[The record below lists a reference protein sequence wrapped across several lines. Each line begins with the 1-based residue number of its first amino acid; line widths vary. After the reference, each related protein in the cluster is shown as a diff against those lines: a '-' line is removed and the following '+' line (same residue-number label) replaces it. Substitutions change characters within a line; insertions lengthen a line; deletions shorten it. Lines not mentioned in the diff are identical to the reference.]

1 MSLIRSVATVGS
13 LTLVSRVLG
22 FVRDL
27 VTAALLGAGVAADA
41 FFVALQLPNMFRR
54 LFAEGAFNAA
64 FVPIFAERLSHGGK
78 QAAFTFAEAALSAL
92 LATLVVFVGL
102 CELFAPQLIAVLAPG
117 FLGDTERFV
126 LAVDLVRLTFP
137 YLLFISL
144 VSLLAGV
151 LNALDK
157 FAAAAATPIAFNL
170 CLIGG
175 LLVGRFLGPAVE
187 YALAWAV
194 SIAGVVQFI
203 WLAIACRRMG
213 LALRLPRPRLTPE
226 VRLLLRRALPAAIG
240 AGAVQIN
247 LFINLMLSSLL
258 PAGAIS
264 FLFYANRLMELP
276 LGIIGVALGT
286 ALLPLLS
293 REIASG
299 RVEHG
304 MAHQNRGIELGLLL
318 TLPAAIAMIAV
329 PEPII
334 RVLFERGAFGPEEV
348 AGTASALMAY
358 GVGVPAFILIRVLVP
373 GFHAR
378 GDTVTPLRVSVA
390 AVAINL
396 ALNLAL
402 IRPLGHIGLALATS
416 ASAWAQAVL
425 FVYLLYRR
433 GHWHADRRLKRVVP
447 RQLAAAIGMGVLV
460 ALIAEWL
467 SAWLLGATP
476 LRIAALAVI
485 VGGGALAYFALCHLL
500 GAARISEVLAQMR
513 PRNRSTGQPQAAGER
528 GPLPPADTPN

>member
-1 MSLIRSVATVGS
+1 MSLIRSVATVGG
-13 LTLVSRVLG
+13 LTLASRILG

-64 FVPIFAERLSHGGK
+64 FVPIFAERLSRGGK
-78 QAAFTFAEAALSAL
+78 QAAFNFAEAALSAL
-92 LATLVVFVGL
+92 LATLMLFVGL

-117 FLGDTERFV
+117 FLDDTERFV
-126 LAVDLVRLTFP
+126 LAVDLLRLTFP

-157 FAAAAATPIAFNL
+157 FAAAAATPIAFNI

-175 LLVGRFLGPAVE
+175 LLVGRFFGPSVE
-187 YALAWAV
+187 HALAWAV
-194 SIAGVVQFI
+194 SVAGAVQFI

-213 LALRLPRPRLTPE
+213 LPLRLPRPRLTPE

-247 LFINLMLSSLL
+247 LFVNLMLSSLL

-286 ALLPLLS
+286 ALLPLLA

-299 RVEHG
+299 RAEQG
-304 MAHQNRGIELGLLL
+304 IAHQNRGIELGLLL
-318 TLPAAIAMIAV
+318 TLPAATAMIAV
-329 PEPII
+329 PEPLI

-348 AGTASALMAY
+348 TGTASALMAY
-358 GVGVPAFILIRVLVP
+358 GIGVPAFILIRVLVP

-390 AVAINL
+390 AVVVNL

-402 IRPLGHIGLALATS
+402 IRPLGHVGLALATS
-416 ASAWAQAVL
+416 AAAWAQGLL
-425 FVYLLYRR
+425 FVYLLHRR
-433 GHWHADRRLKRVVP
+433 GQWHADRRLKRVVP
-447 RQLAAAIGMGVLV
+447 RQIAAATLMGVLV
-460 ALIAEWL
+460 ALLAYWL
-467 SAWLLGATP
+467 GPWLLGTTVA
-476 LRIAALAVI
+476 RVAALAAI
-485 VGGGALAYFALCHLL
+485 VGLGAIAYFALCHLL
-500 GAARISEVLAQMR
+500 GAARAGEVLAQIR
-513 PRNRSTGQPQAAGER
+513 PRRGAA
-528 GPLPPADTPN
+528 PPPDPVG

>member
-1 MSLIRSVATVGS
+1 MSLIRSVATVGG

-22 FVRDL
+22 FLRDL

-64 FVPIFAERLSHGGK
+64 FVPIFAERLSLGGK
-78 QAAFTFAEAALSAL
+78 AAAFGFTEAALAAL
-92 LATLVVFVGL
+92 LATLVLFTGL
-102 CELFAPQLIAVLAPG
+102 CEIFAPQLIAVLAPG
-117 FLGDTERFV
+117 FLGDAERFV
-126 LAVDLVRLTFP
+126 LAVDLLRLTFP

-194 SIAGVVQFI
+194 SVAGAVQFL
-203 WLAIACRRMG
+203 WLALACRRLG
-213 LALRLPRPRLTPE
+213 LPLRLLRPRLTPD

-247 LFINLMLSSLL
+247 LFVNLMLSSLL

-286 ALLPLLS
+286 ALLPLLA
-293 REIASG
+293 REIAGG
-299 RVEHG
+299 RAAQG
-304 MAHQNRGIELGLLL
+304 IAHQNRGIELGLLL
-318 TLPAAIAMIAV
+318 TLPAAAAMIAM

-334 RVLFERGAFGPEEV
+334 RVLFERGAFGPDEV

-358 GVGVPAFILIRVLVP
+358 GIGVPAFILIRVLVP

-378 GDTVTPLRVSVA
+378 GDTVTPLRVSIA
-390 AVAINL
+390 AVVINL
-396 ALNLAL
+396 LLNLAL
-402 IRPLGHIGLALATS
+402 IRPLGHVGLALATS
-416 ASAWAQAVL
+416 AAAWAQGVL
-425 FVYLLYRR
+425 FVYLLHRR
-433 GHWHADRRLKRVVP
+433 GHWRADRRLKRVVP
-447 RQLAAAIGMGVLV
+447 RQLAAAIAMGVLV
-460 ALIAEWL
+460 ALAAGWL
-467 SAWLLGATP
+467 APWLVGSTAARVTALAAI
-476 LRIAALAVI
+476 IAA
-485 VGGGALAYFALCHLL
+485 GGIAYLALCHLL
-500 GAARISEVLAQMR
+500 GAARVGEVLAQIR
-513 PRNRSTGQPQAAGER
+513 PKR
-528 GPLPPADTPN
+528 GAPPPVG